1 VGGGWADVSS
11 ADGKRTDRFSGKF
24 PNFRD
29 SHKSSRVSA
38 PDSTT
43 LVESRDSRTT
53 EANNFLKL
61 NFFLLFF
68 SEKKRRDDN
77 MYIEGA
83 VFLGN
88 RGEGRTGNP
97 GISTGLTAQDV

>member
-1 VGGGWADVSS
+1 MQTEKELIDFQENSPILEILTNLLEFRLQILLHS
-11 ADGKRTDRFSGKF
+11 LNLEIPERRRRTIS
-24 PNFRD
+24 
-29 SHKSSRVSA
+29 
-38 PDSTT
+38 
-43 LVESRDSRTT
+43 
-53 EANNFLKL
+53 LKL

-83 VFLGN
+83 VLLGN